1 MSTGNAEID
10 RLELAIESSAN
21 DALGELDRLSS
32 KLRNV
37 GSLIRNINR
46 NGNFDISFSR
56 SSIQKVGRDMADNLI
71 KGFNLDKAETSVKK
85 QVRSLTKEIAEGF
98 AKNGKSYD
106 WGAPAEKIASILK
119 KNGGVVNDV
128 TEDYQR
134 LYEAIKAINKI
145 KIRSADAK
153 SLGDDYRNRNG
164 LLRQKFSQKEGTPL
178 DTVYGE
184 LSGQF
189 KGILPDASDI
199 RTVEDQ
205 FQALNDALSYY
216 YKLRDS
222 GLSHP
227 EGFEDDVY
235 ASIVNEVKNLTSE
248 LERAKKA
255 SQEVKSVKVDGNEKS
270 INGIADALGNLSD
283 SMDKMSGS
291 GVSPSDIGKIARNI
305 GKFEDIDSGKILEV
319 ANSIKELGSSFS
331 FLEQINGSASELLAA
346 VREVRKL
353 GNSSSLG
360 KKLNDSWKP
369 DDMSNLRIHRGDEY
383 IDDVDFDG
391 PLRNPVELEN
401 EPSYNAGAMTA
412 AFGEAA
418 SEIKNYADAVE
429 QFGKQAGNVLNELGN
444 TPVSLNTKSF
454 EAQIR
459 VIKSQMQELR
469 NEGMG
474 PGDSQ
479 YDDTSKQLAILKE
492 QKAYYE
498 KYYKELAR
506 LSVASEKAIGGEGGA
521 ASLTADQMEKLAKEK
536 AGASLENKKLSKS
549 AQSSSSSLGKETSK
563 TRSAA
568 QSFAR
573 FAKSCN
579 GLLSVISKP
588 VINGF
593 KNLTKEIRNSQKQYN
608 TGFSTPRMI
617 GMSVLYP
624 TVFSAI
630 SSINQAIADGSNN
643 LVQYSSEYN
652 HSISSIVSALTY
664 LKNAWAAAFAPIVN
678 VVAPYLQSFIEM
690 LASALNSVGSFFA
703 ALTGKKLVV
712 QAKKVW
718 QDYGATLGDSGKE
731 AAGAGRSIPDISP
744 VPLRCCPLL
753 RRAARCHALPGIP
766 PWKQWNP
773 RSASRSPLA
782 CFES

>member
-1 MSTGNAEID
+1 M
-10 RLELAIESSAN
+10 
-21 DALGELDRLSS
+21 
-32 KLRNV
+32 
-37 GSLIRNINR
+37 
-46 NGNFDISFSR
+46 
-56 SSIQKVGRDMADNLI
+56 
-71 KGFNLDKAETSVKK
+71 
-85 QVRSLTKEIAEGF
+85 
-98 AKNGKSYD
+98 
-106 WGAPAEKIASILK
+106 
-119 KNGGVVNDV
+119 
-128 TEDYQR
+128 
-134 LYEAIKAINKI
+134 
-145 KIRSADAK
+145 
-153 SLGDDYRNRNG
+153 
-164 LLRQKFSQKEGTPL
+164 
-178 DTVYGE
+178 
-184 LSGQF
+184 
-189 KGILPDASDI
+189 
-199 RTVEDQ
+199 
-205 FQALNDALSYY
+205 
-216 YKLRDS
+216 
-222 GLSHP
+222 
-227 EGFEDDVY
+227 
-235 ASIVNEVKNLTSE
+235 NEVKNLTSE

-291 GVSPSDIGKIARNI
+291 GISPSDIGKIAQNI

-444 TPVSLNTKSF
+444 TPVSLNAKSF

-608 TGFSTPRMI
+608 QGFSTPRMI
-617 GMSVLYP
+617 GMSVLYS
-624 TVFSAI
+624 TVFGAI

-731 AAGAGRSIPDISP
+731 AADGLKDAADAAKDLQNYTLGIDELNIIQPQDASSNPGSGSGGQDSGLGNELLPSDMFETVEVEGEVAGFAQRLREAFLAEDWEGIGKILADGINSGLEFLYQAISWENVGPKITYFCNAFTTAFNSLADNINWDLLGSTVGAGINTVVNTLNLLIDGIDWTGLGSHFAVGLMGMVDEVSENFLRMQIGERSETRLKKD
-744 VPLRCCPLL
+744 L
-753 RRAARCHALPGIP
+753 
-766 PWKQWNP
+766 
-773 RSASRSPLA
+773 
-782 CFES
+782 